1 MTTQIASQSVSHMQ
15 AKAAPQNA
23 APLNTT
29 LLDDMALNMAR
40 QSLYRFAAL
49 ALLDPRFGAWQ
60 RLESLRS
67 DPLLS
72 DAAGIV
78 RETEMARASELS
90 IGELALEQLDPAQVW
105 EHFPD
110 SEAQL
115 NTQYERTF
123 GLLVSAACPPYETE
137 YINSKYTFQRSQTL
151 ADVSGYYRAFGL
163 TTSSTSA
170 ERSDHIVLEL
180 EFMAFLLGKERQ
192 AFESCEM
199 ADRQTHIDTCRR
211 AQRRFLSEHLATW
224 ASLFA
229 KLVQR
234 ENPGGFYEAAGSFLA
249 ALIPAERGLLGVAAS
264 DRRPDAPSQIEPLDA
279 CDGCQLLGDPQLGT

>member
-1 MTTQIASQSVSHMQ
+1 MTTHTASDPMSR
-15 AKAAPQNA
+15 
-23 APLNTT
+23 APLDATPPAAET
-29 LLDDMALNMAR
+29 LDDMALNMAR

-49 ALLDPRFGAWQ
+49 TLLDPRFNAWK
-60 RLESLRS
+60 RLQSLRN

-72 DAAGIV
+72 EAVAVV
-78 RETEMARASELS
+78 RETETAQAADLGL
-90 IGELALEQLDPAQVW
+90 GERALEQLDLAQIW
-105 EHFPD
+105 ERFPS

-115 NTQYERTF
+115 NAQYERTF

-170 ERSDHIVLEL
+170 ERPDHIVLEL
-180 EFMAFLLGKERQ
+180 EFMAFLLSKERQ
-192 AFESCEM
+192 AHQNRESLE
-199 ADRQTHIDTCRR
+199 RQTHLDVCRR
-211 AQRRFLSEHLATW
+211 AQRRFLSEHLAVW

-234 ENPGGFYEAAGSFLA
+234 ENPGGFYEAAGIFLA
-249 ALIPAERGLLGVAAS
+249 ALIPAERGLLGVAVP
-264 DRRPDAPSQIEPLDA
+264 DRRPAAPSQIEPLDA
-279 CDGCQLLGDPQLGT
+279 CDGCQLHGDPQLGT